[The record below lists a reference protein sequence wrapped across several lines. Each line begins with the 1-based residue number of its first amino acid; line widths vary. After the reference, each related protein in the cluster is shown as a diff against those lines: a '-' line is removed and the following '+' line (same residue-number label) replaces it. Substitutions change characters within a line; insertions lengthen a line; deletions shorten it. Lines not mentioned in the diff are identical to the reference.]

1 MPRPTSDVHAFEAH
15 ATDADLDDLRARLAA
30 ARLPEAETVYRA
42 APDPR
47 RWEQGVPLADLVDV
61 VNYWRTGYD
70 WRSFEARLDRIGQF
84 RTTIDDLGIH
94 FLHRRSARADATPLI
109 LTHGWPGSVAE
120 FVDVV
125 DELADPED
133 ADAPAFHVV
142 VPSLPGFGYSDKPA
156 TTGWG
161 TEKIAAAWVEL
172 MGRLGYSKFAAHGG
186 DWGGVITTVLGGRF
200 PAHVLGIHTTFA
212 EAPPGLTT
220 DGLTAAEREWT
231 EETRD
236 FWRHRAA
243 YAKQQATRP
252 QTIGYSLVD
261 SPVGL
266 LAWILDKF
274 AEWSDTEDSPF
285 ETISRDS
292 ILDDVTL
299 YWLTRTGASSAR
311 IYYESHNSLDPELR
325 VDVPSAI
332 TMYPRDIEKYPRAVG
347 AGAVPADRPMEGTR
361 KRGTFPVAGGSRV
374 FRRRSAGGPRGR
386 AGRSSVNAA
395 GAAPEPCTPPPRT
408 ARRPPSSPPGRAAH
422 RAAARPAA
430 PPVSGSSI
438 ARTAPMPAGCAA
450 QPGEEGRVGHRGRH
464 DDERAASSTAV
475 PVRSP
480 SCPPGR

>member
-1 MPRPTSDVHAFEAH
+1 MPSTTRDVQAFDAH

-30 ARLPEAETVYRA
+30 ARLPEPETVYRA

-47 RWEQGVPLADLVDV
+47 RWEQGVPLADLAEV
-61 VNYWRTGYD
+61 VNYWRTEYN
-70 WRSFEARLDRIGQF
+70 WRSFEERLNRIGQF

-94 FLHRRSARADATPLI
+94 FLHRRSTRADATPLI
-109 LTHGWPGSVAE
+109 MTHGWPGSIAE
-120 FVDVV
+120 FTDVV
-125 DELADPED
+125 DELADPND
-133 ADAPAFHVV
+133 ANAPAFHVV

-172 MGRLGYSKFAAHGG
+172 MGRLGYREFVAHGG
-186 DWGGVITTVLGGRF
+186 DWGGNITTVLGGRF
-200 PAHVLGIHTTFA
+200 PEHVLGIHSTFA

-220 DGLTAAEREWT
+220 DGLTDLERAWI

-274 AEWSDTEDSPF
+274 AEWTDTEDSPF
-285 ETISRDS
+285 ETLS
-292 ILDDVTL
+292 IDRVLDDVTL
-299 YWLTRTGASSAR
+299 YWLTRTGASAAR

-332 TMYPRDIEKYPRAVG
+332 TMYPRDIEKCPRVWAQERYRQIVHWGSPDSGGHFPSLEAPEFFVEDLREGLAAVL
-347 AGAVPADRPMEGTR
+347 AAS
-361 KRGTFPVAGGSRV
+361 RGT
-374 FRRRSAGGPRGR
+374 
-386 AGRSSVNAA
+386 
-395 GAAPEPCTPPPRT
+395 T
-408 ARRPPSSPPGRAAH
+408 
-422 RAAARPAA
+422 
-430 PPVSGSSI
+430 
-438 ARTAPMPAGCAA
+438 
-450 QPGEEGRVGHRGRH
+450 
-464 DDERAASSTAV
+464 
-475 PVRSP
+475 
-480 SCPPGR
+480 

>member
-1 MPRPTSDVHAFEAH
+1 MPRPTSDVQAFEAH

-30 ARLPEAETVYRA
+30 ARLPEAETVHRA
-42 APDPR
+42 APGRR

-61 VNYWRTGYD
+61 VNYWRTGYN
-70 WRSFEARLDRIGQF
+70 WRSFEERLNQIGQF

-94 FLHRRSARADATPLI
+94 FLHRRSARADATPLL
-109 LTHGWPGSVAE
+109 LTHGWPGSIAE

-125 DELADPED
+125 DELADPKA

-142 VPSLPGFGYSDKPA
+142 APSLPGFGYSDKPT

-172 MGRLGYSKFAAHGG
+172 MERLGYRKFVAHGG
-186 DWGGVITTVLGGRF
+186 DWGGNITTVLGGRF
-200 PAHVLGIHTTFA
+200 PAHVLGIHTLFA
-212 EAPPGLTT
+212 EAPPGLTA
-220 DGLTAAEREWT
+220 DGLTAIERRWT

-274 AEWSDTEDSPF
+274 AEWSDTDDSPF
-285 ETISRDS
+285 ETISRDR

-332 TMYPRDIEKYPRAVG
+332 TMYPRDIEKSPRPWAQERYRQIVRWTEPEIGGHFPSLEVPEYFVKDLQEGLAAVL
-347 AGAVPADRPMEGTR
+347 AA
-361 KRGTFPVAGGSRV
+361 KR
-374 FRRRSAGGPRGR
+374 
-386 AGRSSVNAA
+386 
-395 GAAPEPCTPPPRT
+395 
-408 ARRPPSSPPGRAAH
+408 
-422 RAAARPAA
+422 
-430 PPVSGSSI
+430 
-438 ARTAPMPAGCAA
+438 
-450 QPGEEGRVGHRGRH
+450 
-464 DDERAASSTAV
+464 
-475 PVRSP
+475 
-480 SCPPGR
+480 

>member
-1 MPRPTSDVHAFEAH
+1 MPRPPSDVQAFESH

-42 APDPR
+42 APDPC
-47 RWEQGVPLADLVDV
+47 RWDQGVPLADLVDV
-61 VNYWRTGYD
+61 VNYWRTEYK
-70 WRSFEARLDRIGQF
+70 WRAFEERLERIGQF

-109 LTHGWPGSVAE
+109 VTHGWPGSIAE
-120 FVDVV
+120 FIDVV
-125 DELADPED
+125 DELADPKD
-133 ADAPAFHVV
+133 AGAPAFHVV

-172 MGRLGYSKFAAHGG
+172 MKRLGYSRFVAHGG
-186 DWGGVITTVLGGRF
+186 DWGGVITTILGGRF
-200 PAHVLGIHTTFA
+200 PAQVLGIHTTTA
-212 EAPPGLTT
+212 QAPPGLTT
-220 DGLTAAEREWT
+220 DGLTTVERRWT
-231 EETRD
+231 EETHH

-274 AEWSDTEDSPF
+274 AEWTDTADSPF
-285 ETISRDS
+285 ETMSRDR

-332 TMYPRDIEKYPRAVG
+332 TMYPRDIEKYPR
-347 AGAVPADRPMEGTR
+347 PW
-361 KRGTFPVAGGSRV
+361 
-374 FRRRSAGGPRGR
+374 
-386 AGRSSVNAA
+386 
-395 GAAPEPCTPPPRT
+395 
-408 ARRPPSSPPGRAAH
+408 
-422 RAAARPAA
+422 
-430 PPVSGSSI
+430 
-438 ARTAPMPAGCAA
+438 A
-450 QPGEEGRVGHRGRH
+450 QQRYRQIVRW
-464 DDERAASSTAV
+464 
-475 PVRSP
+475 RSP
-480 SCPPGR
+480 EIGGHFPSLEVPEYFVKDLQEGLATVLAANR

>member
-1 MPRPTSDVHAFEAH
+1 MSRPTSDVQAFEAH

-30 ARLPEAETVYRA
+30 ARLPEAETVHRA
-42 APDPR
+42 APGPG

-61 VNYWRTGYD
+61 VDYWRTGYN
-70 WRSFEARLDRIGQF
+70 WRSFEECLNRIGQF

-109 LTHGWPGSVAE
+109 LTHGWPGSIAE
-120 FVDVV
+120 FIDVV
-125 DELADPED
+125 DELADPTD
-133 ADAPAFHVV
+133 ADASAFHVV
-142 VPSLPGFGYSDKPA
+142 APSLPGFGYSDKPA

-172 MGRLGYSKFAAHGG
+172 MGRLGYSRFIAQGG
-186 DWGGVITTVLGGRF
+186 DWGGNVTTVLGGRF

-212 EAPPGLTT
+212 EGPPGLTT
-220 DGLTAAEREWT
+220 DGLTAVERRWT

-285 ETISRDS
+285 ETISRDR

-299 YWLTRTGASSAR
+299 YWLTRSGASAAR

-332 TMYPRDIEKYPRAVG
+332 TMYPRDVEKCPRPWAQERYRQIVRWG
-347 AGAVPADRPMEGTR
+347 SPETGGHFPSLEVPEYFVKDLQEGLGAVL
-361 KRGTFPVAGGSRV
+361 
-374 FRRRSAGGPRGR
+374 
-386 AGRSSVNAA
+386 
-395 GAAPEPCTPPPRT
+395 
-408 ARRPPSSPPGRAAH
+408 
-422 RAAARPAA
+422 
-430 PPVSGSSI
+430 
-438 ARTAPMPAGCAA
+438 
-450 QPGEEGRVGHRGRH
+450 
-464 DDERAASSTAV
+464 AAS
-475 PVRSP
+475 R
-480 SCPPGR
+480 

>member
-1 MPRPTSDVHAFEAH
+1 MPGDVRTDVHAFEAH

-30 ARLPEAETVYRA
+30 ARLPEAETVQRP
-42 APDPR
+42 APDAR
-47 RWEQGVPLADLVDV
+47 RWDQGVPLADLVDV
-61 VNYWRTGYD
+61 VHYWRTAYD
-70 WRSFEARLDRIGQF
+70 WRSFEARLDEIGQF
-84 RTTIDDLGIH
+84 RTTIGGLGIH
-94 FLHRRSARADATPLI
+94 FLHRRSARTDATPLL
-109 LTHGWPGSVAE
+109 LTHGWPGSIAE

-142 VPSLPGFGYSDKPA
+142 VPSLPGFGYSEKPA

-172 MGRLGYSKFAAHGG
+172 MGRLGYDKFTAHGG
-186 DWGGVITTVLGGRF
+186 DWGGNITTVLAGRF

-212 EAPPGLTT
+212 EAPPGLST
-220 DGLTAAEREWT
+220 DGLTAAERQWT
-231 EETRD
+231 EDTRH

-252 QTIGYSLVD
+252 QTIGYALVD

-285 ETISRDS
+285 ETISMDR

-299 YWLTRTGASSAR
+299 YWLMRTGASSAR

-332 TMYPRDIEKYPRAVG
+332 TMYPRDIEKSPRAWAQERYRRIVRWRS
-347 AGAVPADRPMEGTR
+347 PE
-361 KRGTFPVAGGSRV
+361 AGGHFPSLEV
-374 FRRRSAGGPRGR
+374 PEYFVKDLWEGL
-386 AGRSSVNAA
+386 AA
-395 GAAPEPCTPPPRT
+395 VLA
-408 ARRPPSSPPGRAAH
+408 ARR
-422 RAAARPAA
+422 
-430 PPVSGSSI
+430 
-438 ARTAPMPAGCAA
+438 
-450 QPGEEGRVGHRGRH
+450 
-464 DDERAASSTAV
+464 
-475 PVRSP
+475 
-480 SCPPGR
+480 

>member
-1 MPRPTSDVHAFEAH
+1 MPRPTGDVRAFEAH
-15 ATDADLDDLRARLAA
+15 APDAELDDLRARLAA

-42 APDPR
+42 APGPG

-61 VNYWRTGYD
+61 VDYWRTGYD
-70 WRSFEARLDRIGQF
+70 WRAFEERLNRIGQF
-84 RTTIDDLGIH
+84 RTRIDGLGIH
-94 FLHRRSARADATPLI
+94 FLHRRSTRADATPLI
-109 LTHGWPGSVAE
+109 VTHGWPGSIAE
-120 FVDVV
+120 FIDVV
-125 DELADPED
+125 DELADPAR

-172 MGRLGYSKFAAHGG
+172 MGRLGYRTFVAHGG
-186 DWGGVITTVLGGRF
+186 DWGGNISTVLAGRF
-200 PAHVLGIHTTFA
+200 PEHVLGIHTTFA

-220 DGLTAAEREWT
+220 DGLTAVEREWA

-236 FWRHRAA
+236 FWGGSPTRHRAA

-285 ETISRDS
+285 ETISRDR

-299 YWLTRTGASSAR
+299 YWLTRTGASAAR

-332 TMYPRDIEKYPRAVG
+332 TMYPRDIDKCPRPWAQQRYRQIV
-347 AGAVPADRPMEGTR
+347 RW
-361 KRGTFPVAGGSRV
+361 
-374 FRRRSAGGPRGR
+374 
-386 AGRSSVNAA
+386 
-395 GAAPEPCTPPPRT
+395 
-408 ARRPPSSPPGRAAH
+408 SSPETGGHFPSLEVPGYFVDDLREGLAAVLDT
-422 RAAARPAA
+422 RR
-430 PPVSGSSI
+430 V
-438 ARTAPMPAGCAA
+438 RT
-450 QPGEEGRVGHRGRH
+450 R
-464 DDERAASSTAV
+464 
-475 PVRSP
+475 
-480 SCPPGR
+480 